1 MGFHHYDAV
10 SCRPYAQSEF
20 SGLTVGRE
28 HPLGVRKSRN
38 RWRMASAPI
47 SGFSS
52 IYMERVVAR
61 DGIEPPTP
69 AFQRRWE
76 RHTLVNRGLH
86 TGSSTWKYG

>member
-38 RWRMASAPI
+38 RGRMAGAPI

-52 IYMERVVAR
+52 IYMERVVA
-61 DGIEPPTP
+61 E
-69 AFQRRWE
+69 
-76 RHTLVNRGLH
+76 
-86 TGSSTWKYG
+86 TG